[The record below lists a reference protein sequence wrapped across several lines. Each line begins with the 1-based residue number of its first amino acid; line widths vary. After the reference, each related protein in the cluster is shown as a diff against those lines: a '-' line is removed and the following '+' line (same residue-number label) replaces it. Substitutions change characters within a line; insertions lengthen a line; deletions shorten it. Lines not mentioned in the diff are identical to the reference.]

1 MATRKTTDETVTVKM
16 TGAHTYKTGASTRRT
31 LPEGWS
37 GPVPAAIGAEIEKA
51 GKGKI
56 QKPTATEKPKAA
68 KKQTKAETTTPAKA
82 EATTPAT
89 KVEATAT
96 ATAEETTA
104 SAAKAGE
111 TAPAAP
117 GGSAERGAPGAGDG
131 ATG

>member
-1 MATRKTTDETVTVKM
+1 MTTRKTTDETVTVKM

-56 QKPTATEKPKAA
+56 QKPKASEKPKAA
-68 KKQTKAETTTPAKA
+68 KKTTKA
-82 EATTPAT
+82 AT
-89 KVEATAT
+89 
-96 ATAEETTA
+96 
-104 SAAKAGE
+104 
-111 TAPAAP
+111 TAPAATAGATDP
-117 GGSAERGAPGAGDG
+117 AATGGQAQGGGSASGDG

>member
-56 QKPTATEKPKAA
+56 QKPDATEKPKAA
-68 KKQTKAETTTPAKA
+68 KKSTKAATTKPATKAETTAPTKA
-82 EATTPAT
+82 ARSPKRAHATIA
-89 KVEATAT
+89 V
-96 ATAEETTA
+96 
-104 SAAKAGE
+104 AAWPPPCRSNAVMPILVFRSGKWGRE
-111 TAPAAP
+111 Q
-117 GGSAERGAPGAGDG
+117 R
-131 ATG
+131 

>member
-1 MATRKTTDETVTVKM
+1 MATRKTTDDTVTVKM

-56 QKPTATEKPKAA
+56 QKPDATEKPKAA
-68 KKQTKAETTTPAKA
+68 KKSTKAATTKPATKAETTAPTKA
-82 EATTPAT
+82 A
-89 KVEATAT
+89 
-96 ATAEETTA
+96 ETTA
-104 SAAKAGE
+104 SAANAGE

-117 GGSAERGAPGAGDG
+117 GGSAGGGTPGAGDG